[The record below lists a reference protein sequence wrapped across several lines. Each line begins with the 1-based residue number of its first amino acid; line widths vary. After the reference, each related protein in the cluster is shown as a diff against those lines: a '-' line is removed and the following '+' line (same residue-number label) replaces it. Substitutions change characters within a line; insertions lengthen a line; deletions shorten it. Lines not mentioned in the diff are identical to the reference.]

1 MFLSAAPAPTAPPLR
16 HASGARTVLRRAV
29 PVASDDDEPEPTGSA
44 STSTQ
49 DVLQVPD
56 SPAPFDMVAYYE
68 SLLLPV
74 SLIPEPPLSPSPF
87 SPPRPNPFDIAM
99 LFLEDD
105 VGGLDLDLPA
115 LVRLYRPL
123 VHPDHVEYTI
133 NRDTGLRTVRHTFVN
148 LAILEDWM
156 LARSDVRRAL
166 NLAP

>member
-1 MFLSAAPAPTAPPLR
+1 
-16 HASGARTVLRRAV
+16 
-29 PVASDDDEPEPTGSA
+29 
-44 STSTQ
+44 
-49 DVLQVPD
+49 
-56 SPAPFDMVAYYE
+56 
-68 SLLLPV
+68 
-74 SLIPEPPLSPSPF
+74 
-87 SPPRPNPFDIAM
+87 
-99 LFLEDD
+99 LEDD

-115 LVRLYRPL
+115 LVRLHRPL